1 MLWLLCLAAM
11 AAVASRERFAPLA
24 TALGTAGPPDAPR
37 AIAGRDTDTDDR
49 LWLSSMPEWAKEEEI
64 ELRLED
70 RLDDRDDAPP
80 WNFGRGFPKLNP
92 LRSFASPSSSSS
104 LFRISYNCSR
114 LVIASVFWSTVW

>member
-11 AAVASRERFAPLA
+11 ASVASRERLAPLA

-37 AIAGRDTDTDDR
+37 AIAGIESDSDDR

-64 ELRLED
+64 ELRRED
-70 RLDDRDDAPP
+70 RFDDRDDTLP
-80 WNFGRGFPKLNP
+80 WNFGRGFLKLNS
-92 LRSFASPSSSSS
+92 LRSFAFPSSSSS